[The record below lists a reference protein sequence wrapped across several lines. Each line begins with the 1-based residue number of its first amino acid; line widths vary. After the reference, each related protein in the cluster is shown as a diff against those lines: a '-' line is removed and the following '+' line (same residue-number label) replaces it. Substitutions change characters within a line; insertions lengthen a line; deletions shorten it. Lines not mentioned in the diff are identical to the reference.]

1 MVLRVFSLV
10 YNAFR
15 IPIETEDVV
24 KIILMLSG
32 CRFRR
37 AFIFLMFSVSLIGSE
52 RIMFFFFFFFNSKEL
67 LPSLEMVTLKS
78 SSDSEWPFGV
88 ISGFSISNFNLGC
101 RLFIVEWNW
110 SAISSLVVWR

>member
-37 AFIFLMFSVSLIGSE
+37 AFIFLMFSVSQIGSE
-52 RIMFFFFFFFNSKEL
+52 RILLFFFLNSKEL

-78 SSDSEWPFGV
+78 SSDSEWPYG
-88 ISGFSISNFNLGC
+88 IGPPYPH
-101 RLFIVEWNW
+101 
-110 SAISSLVVWR
+110 